1 MNTADRS
8 LAMMDYALRRRFCFY
23 EVTPAFKRNSF
34 INHLRT
40 YITDKDIISDINDRL
55 ADLNGI
61 IADEEKSG
69 LGKGFCIGHSYFCVP
84 PRDGQTPL
92 QWYES
97 IVKYEIS
104 PLLDEYW
111 WDDKDQAKNCINR
124 LLGK

>member
-1 MNTADRS
+1 M
-8 LAMMDYALRRRFCFY
+8 
-23 EVTPAFKRNSF
+23 TPAFKRPSF
-34 INHLRT
+34 VAQMSK
-40 YITDKDIISDINDRL
+40 YISEATLVSDINDRL
-55 ADLNGI
+55 AELNDV
-61 IADEEKSG
+61 IADEDSSG

-84 PRDGQTPL
+84 PRDGQTAK

-111 WDDKDQAKNCINR
+111 WDDKSKADDCKKR